1 MNVLFNKKTTMNIKE
16 KALQLHRENNGKLEI
31 NRKVELKT
39 KEDLSL
45 IYTPGVAEP
54 CKEIYKDK
62 NNAYLYTIKGTTIA
76 MITNGTAVL
85 GLGNISPVAG
95 LPVLEG
101 KALLLKEFGD
111 VNAFPICVDSYDPDE
126 IVKTI
131 QLIAP
136 GFGGIHLEDI
146 KAPECFYIE
155 NQLKEKLDIPVYHD
169 DQHGTAVAVLAG
181 LYNSVKVLNKKLGEL
196 KIVINGAGASG
207 IAIARILL
215 AAGAKHIVLCDINGA
230 IFEGD
235 IMLNDAQ
242 REISECTN
250 REYEVG
256 HLEDIIKNKDV
267 FIGVSVENV
276 LTQEMVQT
284 MNQDSVIFALANPV
298 PEIMPDLAKAGGAR
312 IIATGRSD
320 FPNQINNLLVFPGI
334 FKGALEVRAQDI
346 TDEMKLAAAR
356 AIADLVTNKELNENY
371 IIPDAFDKRVS
382 LAVAEAVKQ
391 VAQSTGNRKYI
402 AI

>member
-1 MNVLFNKKTTMNIKE
+1 MNIQE
-16 KALQLHRENNGKLEI
+16 KALQLHKEYNGKLEI
-31 NRKVELKT
+31 NRKVDLKS

-54 CKEIYKDK
+54 CKEIHKDK
-62 NNAYLYTIKGTTIA
+62 NNAYLYTIKGTTVA

-85 GLGNISPVAG
+85 GLGNIGPVAC

-111 VNAFPICVDSYDPDE
+111 VNAFPICLDSNDPDE

-131 QLIAP
+131 QMIAP

-181 LYNSVKVLNKKLGEL
+181 LYNTTKILNKTLEEL

-207 IAIARILL
+207 IAIARLLL
-215 AAGAKHIVLCDINGA
+215 AAGAKHIVLCDVNGA
-230 IFEGD
+230 LVEGVT
-235 IMLNDAQ
+235 IINDAQ
-242 REISECTN
+242 SEIAKLTN
-250 REYEVG
+250 LEFETG
-256 HLEDIIKNKDV
+256 QLEDIIQNKDV

-334 FKGALEVRAQDI
+334 FKGALEVRAKDI

-356 AIADLVTNKELNENY
+356 AIADLVTDKELNENY

-382 LAVAEAVKQ
+382 QSVADAVKQ
-391 VAQSTGNRKYI
+391 IAESTGI
-402 AI
+402 AKLVTI

>member
-1 MNVLFNKKTTMNIKE
+1 MNLKE
-16 KALQLHRENNGKLEI
+16 KSLQLHREYNGKLEI
-31 NRKVELKT
+31 NAKIELKS

-45 IYTPGVAEP
+45 IYTPGVAEA
-54 CKEIYKDK
+54 CKEINKDK
-62 NNAYLYTIKGTTIA
+62 NNAYDYTIKGTTIA

-85 GLGNISPVAG
+85 GLGSISPLAG

-101 KALLLKEFGD
+101 KALLLKEFGN
-111 VNAFPICVDSYDPDE
+111 VNAFPICLDSNDPDE

-131 QLIAP
+131 QMIAS

-155 NQLKEKLDIPVYHD
+155 KQLKETLDIPVYHD

-181 LYNSVKVLNKKLGEL
+181 LYNAVKFLNKTLKEL

-215 AAGAKHIVLCDINGA
+215 AAGAEHIVLCDINGA
-230 IFEGD
+230 IVAGD
-235 IMLNDAQ
+235 PTINDAQ
-242 REISECTN
+242 KEIAKLTN
-250 REYEVG
+250 QEFETG
-256 HLEDIIKNKDV
+256 NLQDIIQNKDV

-276 LTQEMVQT
+276 LTKEMVQT
-284 MNQDSVIFALANPV
+284 MNQNNIIFALANPT
-298 PEIMPDLAKAGGAR
+298 PEIMPDDAKAGGAR

-320 FPNQINNLLVFPGI
+320 FQNQINNLLVFPGI

-356 AIADLVTNKELNENY
+356 AIADLVTDKELNENY

-382 LAVAEAVKQ
+382 QVVANAVKMVAE
-391 VAQSTGNRKYI
+391 STGI
-402 AI
+402 AKLVAI